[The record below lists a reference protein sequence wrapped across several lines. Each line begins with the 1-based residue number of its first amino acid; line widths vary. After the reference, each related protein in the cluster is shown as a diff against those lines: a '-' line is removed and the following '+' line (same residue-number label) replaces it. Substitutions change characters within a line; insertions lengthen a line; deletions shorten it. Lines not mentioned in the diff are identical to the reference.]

1 MQLPPPPP
9 HTPPPPSLDPAHN
22 YLSPHG
28 HETTGKEEDLGR
40 LNYLG
45 GSRREGAA
53 VGCDPGYTNA
63 MFTTLHNAVVG
74 PTDGGQRREDTARVG
89 WFPSNVG
96 AAHIAGPEAALRGKA
111 LSVVLD
117 EALQHPTLSL
127 MVSTHI
133 QPE

>member
-1 MQLPPPPP
+1 
-9 HTPPPPSLDPAHN
+9 
-22 YLSPHG
+22 
-28 HETTGKEEDLGR
+28 
-40 LNYLG
+40 
-45 GSRREGAA
+45 
-53 VGCDPGYTNA
+53 
-63 MFTTLHNAVVG
+63 MFTTLPKAVVG

-111 LSVVLD
+111 LSVLAGVFD

-133 QPE
+133 QPG